1 MRSRSRERKTI
12 TAMISLYCRQ
22 QHASAGT
29 LCAECAALA
38 DYAAQRLE
46 KCPFGDEKPT
56 CAKCPI
62 HCYKP
67 ERRAQVREVMRYAGP
82 RLLRRRPLL
91 AIRHLLAERK
101 PAPEAPR
108 RQSQKQP

>member
-1 MRSRSRERKTI
+1 VRSRSRERKTI
-12 TAMISLYCRQ
+12 TAMIALYCRQ
-22 QHASAGT
+22 QHASAGEF
-29 LCAECAALA
+29 CADCAALA

-46 KCPFGDEKPT
+46 KCPFGDDKPT

-67 ERRAQVREVMRYAGP
+67 ERRAQVREVMHYAGP

-91 AIRHLLAERK
+91 AIHHLLADRK
-101 PAPEAPR
+101 PAPELPR
-108 RQSQKQP
+108 RQNREQP